1 MHLHWKHAS
10 NSMAASVFQWLLA
23 VFNGYATCLLQKKE
37 KNGELIFDD
46 LDAKTRALKL
56 DSKTEQSDLM
66 DGKAPKRK
74 SIKKADQKASTMS
87 LNISKI
93 GGKESTSSQRSN
105 SLESPGINVAKGA
118 KVGLSMFEAATMMC
132 NIVDITTDSTTKS
145 AKNDKA
151 KMVEIKREQD
161 VFGRMRERRRG
172 VNEQRFMTV
181 PPPAVSTTNLNTC
194 GAI

>member
-1 MHLHWKHAS
+1 MFSEHKKRQEEAK
-10 NSMAASVFQWLLA
+10 
-23 VFNGYATCLLQKKE
+23 KKE

-46 LDAKTRALKL
+46 LEAKTRALKL
-56 DSKTEQSDLM
+56 DSKTDHSDLM

-87 LNISKI
+87 LNISKV

-145 AKNDKA
+145 AKNDKT
-151 KMVEIKREQD
+151 KMLKSKESKMSLGGCASGPFAQMKEAQEQKRKSKPSFDDDDED
-161 VFGRMRERRRG
+161 
-172 VNEQRFMTV
+172 
-181 PPPAVSTTNLNTC
+181 S
-194 GAI
+194 